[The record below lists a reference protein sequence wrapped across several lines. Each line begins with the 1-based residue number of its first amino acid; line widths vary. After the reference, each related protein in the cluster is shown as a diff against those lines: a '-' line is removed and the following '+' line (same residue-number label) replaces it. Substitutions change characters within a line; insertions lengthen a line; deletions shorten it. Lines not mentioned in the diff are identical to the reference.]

1 MALIKIMILKLYMYT
16 HMTFIK
22 NILKTKTKKTK
33 KTKKRRKKER
43 KRDIHEEI
51 NDNN

>member
-33 KTKKRRKKER
+33 KKKGEINKER
-43 KRDIHEEI
+43 ETFIKK
-51 NDNN
+51 

>member
-22 NILKTKTKKTK
+22 NILKTKTKKNK
-33 KTKKRRKKER
+33 KKKKKGERKKER
-43 KRDIHEEI
+43 ETFMKK
-51 NDNN
+51 

>member
-22 NILKTKTKKTK
+22 NILKTKTKKK
-33 KTKKRRKKER
+33 KKKKKEKERKKER
-43 KRDIHEEI
+43 HS
-51 NDNN
+51 

>member
-33 KTKKRRKKER
+33 KKKKKGERKKER
-43 KRDIHEEI
+43 ETFMKK
-51 NDNN
+51 

>member
-33 KTKKRRKKER
+33 KKKKGERKKER
-43 KRDIHEEI
+43 ETFMKK
-51 NDNN
+51 

>member
-22 NILKTKTKKTK
+22 TILKTKTKKTK
-33 KTKKRRKKER
+33 KKKGER

>member
-22 NILKTKTKKTK
+22 NILKTKTKKNK
-33 KTKKRRKKER
+33 KKKGERKKER
-43 KRDIHEEI
+43 ETFMKK
-51 NDNN
+51 

>member
-22 NILKTKTKKTK
+22 NILKKKKKKTK
-33 KTKKRRKKER
+33 KKKKGERKKER
-43 KRDIHEEI
+43 ETFMKK
-51 NDNN
+51 